1 MKRAEIEEGLGE
13 LADIA
18 ERDHEVQMA
27 RAQLYKIAKYSIKLH
42 DMLKGV
48 SEEQGL
54 EGWIQSKITKSS
66 EMIGSV
72 YHHLDYEQVAPMA
85 EGRQCDCGPDCAC
98 KGKCGPDC
106 NCKPNCNEN
115 VEEGWKKDAALGALG
130 GAALGALAVPGMVP
144 ASAAMAAK
152 MAALKG
158 AAAAGAGAGGLGA
171 AVGGALKR
179 RDQKKAKLAKAKK
192 DKEAKKEQT
201 YKDTLH
207 AKLEGKFKSAAH
219 RKAVHAGKA
228 SGKRKK

>member
-85 EGRQCDCGPDCAC
+85 ESRQCDCGPDCAC
-98 KGKCGPDC
+98 KGNCGPDC

-115 VEEGWKKDAALGALG
+115 VEESLKGAGIGAGIGALAG
-130 GAALGALAVPGMVP
+130 PAISAAAGGNPAYGKLGQAAIGAALGAG
-144 ASAAMAAK
+144 
-152 MAALKG
+152 
-158 AAAAGAGAGGLGA
+158 
-171 AVGGALKR
+171 GGALIGAINKDEKR
-179 RDQKKAKLAKAKK
+179 KKAKLAKAKK
-192 DKEAKKEQT
+192 DKKAKKEQT

>member
-85 EGRQCDCGPDCAC
+85 EHH
-98 KGKCGPDC
+98 GKP
-106 NCKPNCNEN
+106 
-115 VEEGWKKDAALGALG
+115 EEHEE
-130 GAALGALAVPGMVP
+130 V
-144 ASAAMAAK
+144 
-152 MAALKG
+152 
-158 AAAAGAGAGGLGA
+158 
-171 AVGGALKR
+171 
-179 RDQKKAKLAKAKK
+179 
-192 DKEAKKEQT
+192 KEAKKEQT

-207 AKLEGKFKSAAH
+207 TKLEGKFKSAAH